1 MKRFILA
8 LTLVCVLSSASVAGE
23 IPTGDYVPPPP
34 PPGQNRPTASQQVE
48 TSIQTRESNE
58 SDQASLDPW
67 QSLMLAILSLLAR

>member
-1 MKRFILA
+1 MKRFVMALA
-8 LTLVCVLSSASVAGE
+8 LVCVLSSASVAGE

-48 TSIQTRESNE
+48 SSIQTREINQ
-58 SDQASLDPW
+58 SDHASLDLW

>member
-1 MKRFILA
+1 MKRLLMALA
-8 LTLVCVLSSASVAGE
+8 LTCVFSVSALAGDV
-23 IPTGDYVPPPP
+23 PTSDYVPPPP

-48 TSIQTRESNE
+48 TLIQTRESNE

>member
-1 MKRFILA
+1 
-8 LTLVCVLSSASVAGE
+8 
-23 IPTGDYVPPPP
+23 VPPPP

-48 TSIQTRESNE
+48 TLIQTRESNE